1 MVRGP
6 LPGGLGALRPAPR
19 FGLLA
24 RNVTRGGAQV
34 GGRFLGG
41 LREIA
46 QARQRRQGRRDFLA
60 RRSVVGGDAR
70 QLVLEAG
77 LPLLVGRFLP
87 GDPPFGGGDGRQHA
101 GHPVDVEGAQ
111 AFGDARRFPPGRRG
125 REQRLMGGRRGPL
138 VLGRRV
144 RVPARRLARR
154 LQLRE
159 VRGGVVGIAGGRLR
173 QPLAQLL
180 GLVPGRPGHR
190 ARRLELV
197 GAPDL
202 AQNAAAVGRP
212 VLDQQPGEAAL
223 GQDDGAQER
232 VAVEPDQVLDAVV
245 DGLHL
250 LDLLD
255 RLAVGPEPAELR
267 VRRPDPALPVA
278 AQRAGDLPRLA
289 RHPEPEHDP
298 QVQGRVVHQLLVRLR
313 GERRLAVEGVGDGLE
328 DGRLAGPGV
337 ADDGHV
343 VAAREVDGDGRPE
356 RPQPFDDEVQG
367 SHVSSGPRSSAGGS
381 TVRSERA
388 GGATRTR

>member
-1 MVRGP
+1 MQVAGGERRRFRPPRRRQVVVGAGRLASGATGRLPRRLEALGPLGLLGPERIEPPAGRVALGRALDAPGVLLLDRVPAPPRPLGRLVEGSALRGMVRGP

-41 LREIA
+41 PREIA
-46 QARQRRQGRRDFLA
+46 QARQRRQGRRHLLA

-77 LPLLVGRFLP
+77 LPLLVGRFLVGEP
-87 GDPPFGGGDGRQHA
+87 SFGGGDGRQHA
-101 GHPVDVEGAQ
+101 GHPLDVEGAQ
-111 AFGDARRFPPGRRG
+111 PFGDARRLPPGRRG

-138 VLGRRV
+138 VLGRRD

-159 VRGGVVGIAGGRLR
+159 VRGGVVGKAGGRLR

-180 GLVPGRPGHR
+180 GLVPGRSGQR

-202 AQNAAAVGRP
+202 AQDAAAVGRP
-212 VLDQQPGEAAL
+212 VLHQQPREAAL

-232 VAVEPDQVLDAVV
+232 VAVEPDQGLDAVV

-255 RLAVGPEPAELR
+255 RLAVGPEPA
-267 VRRPDPALPVA
+267 
-278 AQRAGDLPRLA
+278 
-289 RHPEPEHDP
+289 
-298 QVQGRVVHQLLVRLR
+298 
-313 GERRLAVEGVGDGLE
+313 
-328 DGRLAGPGV
+328 
-337 ADDGHV
+337 
-343 VAAREVDGDGRPE
+343 
-356 RPQPFDDEVQG
+356 
-367 SHVSSGPRSSAGGS
+367 
-381 TVRSERA
+381 
-388 GGATRTR
+388 